1 MTLPGGF
8 RAEDV
13 LSAASRLVA
22 VDGRMA
28 VVGTESGVTSVV
40 DYAHTPDGLKNALQA
55 VRQHTKGKVWCVFGC
70 GGNRDQGKRP
80 LMAEV
85 AESLA
90 DKVIVTDDNPRL
102 ENADD
107 IVRQIMF
114 GFSRREQVIIERDRA
129 AAIESAIAGAN
140 SGDVVLIAGK
150 GHESYQDIGGQQM
163 AFSDIEQA
171 GLALRR
177 RRLVASSS
185 VVSGEP
191 S

>member
-1 MTLPGGF
+1 
-8 RAEDV
+8 
-13 LSAASRLVA
+13 
-22 VDGRMA
+22 
-28 VVGTESGVTSVV
+28 
-40 DYAHTPDGLKNALQA
+40 
-55 VRQHTKGKVWCVFGC
+55 
-70 GGNRDQGKRP
+70 
-80 LMAEV
+80 MAEV

-90 DKVIVTDDNPRL
+90 DKVLVTDDNPRL

-129 AAIESAIAGAN
+129 AAIELAIAGAS

-150 GHESYQDIGGQQM
+150 GHESYQDIGGQRM
-163 AFSDIEQA
+163 AFSDIEHA

-177 RRLVASSS
+177 RMPVAASL

>member
-1 MTLPGGF
+1 MTLPGEF
-8 RAEDV
+8 RLEDV
-13 LSAASRLVA
+13 LGAASRLVP

-28 VVGTESGVTSVV
+28 VVGTESGVTAVV
-40 DYAHTPDGLKNALQA
+40 DYAHTPDGLNNALQA
-55 VRQHTKGKVWCVFGC
+55 VRQHTRGKVWCVFGC

-80 LMAEV
+80 LMAEI

-129 AAIESAIAGAN
+129 AAIESAIAGAS

-150 GHESYQDIGGQQM
+150 GHENYQDIGGQKM
-163 AFSDIEQA
+163 LFSDIEQA

-177 RRLVASSS
+177 RRLVAAASA
-185 VVSGEP
+185 VSGEP

>member
-1 MTLPGGF
+1 
-8 RAEDV
+8 
-13 LSAASRLVA
+13 
-22 VDGRMA
+22 
-28 VVGTESGVTSVV
+28 
-40 DYAHTPDGLKNALQA
+40 
-55 VRQHTKGKVWCVFGC
+55 
-70 GGNRDQGKRP
+70 
-80 LMAEV
+80 MAEI

-129 AAIESAIAGAN
+129 AAIESAIAGAS

-150 GHESYQDIGGQQM
+150 GHENYQDIGGQKM
-163 AFSDIEQA
+163 LFSDIEQA

-177 RRLVASSS
+177 RRLVAAASA
-185 VVSGEP
+185 VSGEP